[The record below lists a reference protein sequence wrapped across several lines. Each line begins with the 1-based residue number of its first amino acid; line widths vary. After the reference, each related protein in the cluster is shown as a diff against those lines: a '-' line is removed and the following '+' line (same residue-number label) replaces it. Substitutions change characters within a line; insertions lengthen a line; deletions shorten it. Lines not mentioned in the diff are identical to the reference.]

1 MKTFNLKTLV
11 IVALL
16 AASISSCTT
25 INKSMREPNNRVQFT
40 KSDFTLSDQLSA
52 EASSTKIL
60 GIDFARLFTQKTG
73 TIEGSGGASGLISLA
88 SLPVVGGFVSGD
100 KTVNY
105 SLYEMM
111 NANPGYDVVF
121 YPTYEIKVVKPII
134 GLGFILKITNVKSTA
149 RLGKL
154 NK

>member
-1 MKTFNLKTLV
+1 MKTFNLKTLA

-40 KSDFTLSDQLSA
+40 KSDFTLSEQLTA
-52 EASSTKIL
+52 EANTTKIL
-60 GIDFARLFTQKTG
+60 GIDFARLFTKKTG
-73 TIEGSGGASGLISLA
+73 TIEGTGGAASLISLA

-134 GLGFILKITNVKSTA
+134 GLGFILKITHVKSTA

>member
-1 MKTFNLKTLV
+1 MKKFNLKALAL
-11 IVALL
+11 VALL

-25 INKSMREPNNRVQFT
+25 INKSMREPNNRVQFS
-40 KSDFTLSDQLSA
+40 KSDFTLSDQVTG
-52 EASSTKIL
+52 EATTTRIL
-60 GIDFARLFTQKTG
+60 GIDFARLFMKKSG
-73 TIEGSGGASGLISLA
+73 SIESAGSLSSLINLA
-88 SLPVVGGFVSGD
+88 SIPVVGGFVSGD

-121 YPTYEIKVVKPII
+121 YPTYEIKVVRPIGI
-134 GLGFILKITNVKSTA
+134 GFLYSKTTVKSTA

>member
-1 MKTFNLKTLV
+1 MNFKSLAF
-11 IVALL
+11 VALL
-16 AASISSCTT
+16 AAGISSCTT
-25 INKSMREPNNRVQFT
+25 INKSMREPNNRVQFS

-52 EASSTKIL
+52 EANTTKIF
-60 GIDFARLFTQKTG
+60 GIDFARLFTKKTG
-73 TIEGSGGASGLISLA
+73 TSEAGGSVSSLINLA

-134 GLGFILKITNVKSTA
+134 GIGFILKTTHVKSTA

>member
-1 MKTFNLKTLV
+1 MNFKSLAF
-11 IVALL
+11 VALL
-16 AASISSCTT
+16 AAGISSCTT
-25 INKSMREPNNRVQFT
+25 INKSMREPNNRVQFS

-52 EASSTKIL
+52 EANTTKIF
-60 GIDFARLFTQKTG
+60 GIDFARLFTKKTG
-73 TIEGSGGASGLISLA
+73 TIEAGGSVSSLINLA

-134 GLGFILKITNVKSTA
+134 GIGFILKTTHVKSTA

>member
-1 MKTFNLKTLV
+1 MKKLNLKSLAL
-11 IVALL
+11 VALL
-16 AASISSCTT
+16 AATISSCTT

-40 KSDFTLSDQLSA
+40 KSDFTLSEQVVG
-52 EASSTKIL
+52 EATTTRIL
-60 GIDFARLFTQKTG
+60 GIDFARLFMKKTG
-73 TIEGSGGASGLISLA
+73 TVESPGSMASLINLA
-88 SLPVVGGFVSGD
+88 SIPVVGGFISGE

-105 SLYEMM
+105 ALYEMM

-121 YPTYEIKVVKPII
+121 YPTYEIKVVRPIGI
-134 GLGFILKITNVKSTA
+134 GFLYSKTHVKSTA

>member
-1 MKTFNLKTLV
+1 MKKMNFKSLAF
-11 IVALL
+11 VALL
-16 AASISSCTT
+16 AAGISSCTT
-25 INKSMREPNNRVQFT
+25 INKSMREPNNRVQFS

-52 EASSTKIL
+52 EANTTKIF
-60 GIDFARLFTQKTG
+60 GIDFARLFTKKTG
-73 TIEGSGGASGLISLA
+73 TIEAGGSVSSLINLA

-134 GLGFILKITNVKSTA
+134 GIGFILKTTHVKSTA

>member
-1 MKTFNLKTLV
+1 MKKFNFKALAL
-11 IVALL
+11 IALL

-40 KSDFTLSDQLSA
+40 KSDFTLSDQVTG
-52 EASSTKIL
+52 EATTTRIL
-60 GIDFARLFTQKTG
+60 GIDFARLFMKKTG
-73 TIEGSGGASGLISLA
+73 VVESSGSVASLINLA
-88 SLPVVGGFVSGD
+88 SIPVVGGFISGD

-121 YPTYEIKVVKPII
+121 YPTYEIKIVRPIGI
-134 GLGFILKITNVKSTA
+134 GFLYSKTIVKSTA

>member
-1 MKTFNLKTLV
+1 MKKFNLKALAL
-11 IVALL
+11 VALL
-16 AASISSCTT
+16 AASITSCTT
-25 INKSMREPNNRVQFT
+25 INKSMREPNNRVQFS
-40 KSDFTLSDQLSA
+40 KSDFTLSDQLTA
-52 EASSTKIL
+52 EANTTKIL
-60 GIDFARLFTQKTG
+60 GIDFARLFTKKTG
-73 TIEGSGGASGLISLA
+73 TIESSGTVSSLISLA

-121 YPTYEIKVVKPII
+121 YPTYEIKVVKPI
-134 GLGFILKITNVKSTA
+134 LGMGFLLKMTHVKSTA

>member
-1 MKTFNLKTLV
+1 MKKINLKALALV
-11 IVALL
+11 AIL
-16 AASISSCTT
+16 AATITSCTT
-25 INKSMREPNNRVQFT
+25 INKSMREPNNRVQFS
-40 KSDFTLSDQLSA
+40 KSDFTLSDQLTA
-52 EASSTKIL
+52 EANTTKIL
-60 GIDFARLFTQKTG
+60 GIDFARLFTKKTG
-73 TIEGSGGASGLISLA
+73 TIEGGGASSIISLA

-121 YPTYEIKVVKPII
+121 YPTYEIKVVKPI
-134 GLGFILKITNVKSTA
+134 LGMGFLLKMTHVKSTA

>member
-1 MKTFNLKTLV
+1 MKKMNFKALAF
-11 IVALL
+11 VALL
-16 AASISSCTT
+16 ATLISSCTT
-25 INKSMREPNNRVQFT
+25 INKSMREPNNRVQFS
-40 KSDFTLSDQLSA
+40 KSDFTLSDQLTA
-52 EASSTKIL
+52 EANTTRVF
-60 GIDFARLFTQKTG
+60 GIDFARLFTKKTG
-73 TIEGSGGASGLISLA
+73 TIEAGGSVSSLINLA

-134 GLGFILKITNVKSTA
+134 GIGFILKTTHVKSTA

>member
-1 MKTFNLKTLV
+1 MKTFNLKTLAL
-11 IVALL
+11 VALL

-25 INKSMREPNNRVQFT
+25 INKSMREPNNRVQFS
-40 KSDFTLSDQLSA
+40 KSDFTLSDQVTG
-52 EASSTKIL
+52 EATTTRIL
-60 GIDFARLFTQKTG
+60 GIDFARLFTKKSAA
-73 TIEGSGGASGLISLA
+73 IESARSLSSLINLA
-88 SLPVVGGFVSGD
+88 SIPVVGGFVSGD

-121 YPTYEIKVVKPII
+121 YPTYEIKVVRPIGI
-134 GLGFILKITNVKSTA
+134 GFIYSKTTVKSTA

>member
-1 MKTFNLKTLV
+1 MKRFSLKTLAL
-11 IVALL
+11 VALI
-16 AASISSCTT
+16 AATLSSCTS

-40 KSDFTLSDQLSA
+40 KSDFTLSEQVTG
-52 EASSTKIL
+52 EATSTKIF
-60 GIDFARLFTQKTG
+60 GIDFERLFTKKTG
-73 TIEGSGGASGLISLA
+73 TVQGSSAAASLISLA
-88 SLPVVGGFVSGD
+88 NLPVVGGFVSGD

-111 NANPGYDVVF
+111 NAHPGYDVIF
-121 YPTYEIKVVKPII
+121 YPTYEIKVVRPI
-134 GLGFILKITNVKSTA
+134 GFGFILRVTTVKSTA

>member
-1 MKTFNLKTLV
+1 LKVL
-11 IVALL
+11 
-16 AASISSCTT
+16 
-25 INKSMREPNNRVQFT
+25 EQ
-40 KSDFTLSDQLSA
+40 QL
-52 EASSTKIL
+52 
-60 GIDFARLFTQKTG
+60 
-73 TIEGSGGASGLISLA
+73 GLISLA

-134 GLGFILKITNVKSTA
+134 GLGFILKITHVKSTA

>member
-1 MKTFNLKTLV
+1 MKTFNLKTLA

-40 KSDFTLSDQLSA
+40 KSDFTLSDQLTA
-52 EASSTKIL
+52 EANTTKIL
-60 GIDFARLFTQKTG
+60 GIDFARLFTKKTG
-73 TIEGSGGASGLISLA
+73 TIEGSGAAAGLISLA

-134 GLGFILKITNVKSTA
+134 GLGFILKITHVKSTA

>member
-1 MKTFNLKTLV
+1 MKKFNLKALAL
-11 IVALL
+11 VALL

-25 INKSMREPNNRVQFT
+25 INKSMREPNNRVQFS
-40 KSDFTLSDQLSA
+40 KSDFTLSDQLTA
-52 EASSTKIL
+52 EANTTKIL
-60 GIDFARLFTQKTG
+60 GIDFARLFTKKTG
-73 TIEGSGGASGLISLA
+73 TIESSGAVSSFISLA

-121 YPTYEIKVVKPII
+121 YPTYEIKVVKPI
-134 GLGFILKITNVKSTA
+134 LGMGFLLKMTHVKSTA

>member
-1 MKTFNLKTLV
+1 MKKFNLKALAL
-11 IVALL
+11 VALL

-25 INKSMREPNNRVQFT
+25 INKSMREPNNRVQFS
-40 KSDFTLSDQLSA
+40 KSDFTLSDQLTA
-52 EASSTKIL
+52 EANTTKIL
-60 GIDFARLFTQKTG
+60 GIDFARLFTKKTG
-73 TIEGSGGASGLISLA
+73 TIESSSPMSSFISLA

-121 YPTYEIKVVKPII
+121 YPTYEIKVVKPI
-134 GLGFILKITNVKSTA
+134 LGMGFLLKMTHVKSTA

>member
-1 MKTFNLKTLV
+1 MNFKALAF
-11 IVALL
+11 IALL
-16 AASISSCTT
+16 ATLISSCTT
-25 INKSMREPNNRVQFT
+25 INKSMREPNNRVQFS
-40 KSDFTLSDQLSA
+40 KSDFTLSDQLTA
-52 EASSTKIL
+52 EANTTRVF
-60 GIDFARLFTQKTG
+60 GIDFARIFTKKTG
-73 TIEGSGGASGLISLA
+73 NIEAGGSFSSLINLA

-134 GLGFILKITNVKSTA
+134 GIGFILKTTHVKSTA

>member
-1 MKTFNLKTLV
+1 MKKFNFKSLA

-16 AASISSCTT
+16 AATISSCTT
-25 INKSMREPNNRVQFT
+25 INKSMREPNNRVQFS
-40 KSDFTLSDQLSA
+40 KSDFTLSDQLTS
-52 EASSTKIL
+52 EANTTKIL
-60 GIDFARLFTQKTG
+60 GIDFARIFTKKTG
-73 TIEGSGGASGLISLA
+73 TIEGGAASSLISLA

-100 KTVNY
+100 RTVNY

-121 YPTYEIKVVKPII
+121 YPTYEVKVVKPI
-134 GLGFILKITNVKSTA
+134 LGMGFLLKMTHVKSTA